1 MSSNHNPPWN
11 PSTFPLSPDHA
22 RFSVFCFA
30 VAATMAAQT
39 CFSGCCL
46 PLKQL
51 LSGPTPRTA
60 GAVPDCSPWGPSPEV
75 DLIPSHDRPRVG
87 SWASPVPSMPA
98 PWGTWEMVEGDLELR
113 ETPPAGTVTHLDGKP
128 RRISRDAIAGA
139 QPGRLQDGGGKIM
152 KNPQV
157 DRATN
162 LEFAGTCSSE

>member
-1 MSSNHNPPWN
+1 MPNMSSNHTPLEPQYN
-11 PSTFPLSPDHA
+11 STPDTG
-22 RFSVFCFA
+22 RFSVFCA
-30 VAATMAAQT
+30 VAATMAGP

-51 LSGPTPRTA
+51 LSGTGCTT
-60 GAVPDCSPWGPSPEV
+60 AVPDCSPWGPSPEV

-139 QPGRLQDGGGKIM
+139 QPGRLQDQGGKIM
-152 KNPQV
+152 KHLQGQFV
-157 DRATN
+157 TGLQSFD
-162 LEFAGTCSSE
+162 